1 MQNLV
6 TVPKDIKHY
15 ILQFLTDSRDL
26 YNLNLTCQEL
36 RHNALPFYYNTIHV
50 NGNVDL
56 PVLAAGLVPTNPGL
70 QHLRHLVIKEPYRDD
85 PIECQCQQCPL
96 HSNTYTALTLLA
108 NLLPYDRLLTFTCD
122 YIVPLPFPVL
132 ATLYR
137 RQPKLRTLRL
147 DSIHLDPVIA
157 SLSQDR
163 LANIATVYICTSDP
177 GEASVWNGV
186 LPTLCNL
193 RNLEVIAS
201 ADRFDGVYPLTADA
215 SSQVLAKLLDWTS
228 QESHYKLHLHTL
240 QVQGFDL
247 TDAAETLRC
256 HIHFPGLQILGIQLC
271 ANSVRLL
278 EVLYETHELESLN
291 LRTLTIIEAK
301 KNPESQVHNPALS
314 RLLSTFSTLEHII
327 VRTKGNAAYWPDFR
341 AVAKHA
347 ASLRLVYLDC
357 PVSGSPNLLI
367 PKGSLRRLRKL
378 EQFALSMPNI
388 VLAEA
393 DHVATARSFRQM
405 RNLLNSLNALPS
417 LHIVQMLD
425 MELGDWGVEQN
436 DRQVFQGY
444 ILRQMRIVADYI
456 FKAVSNLRA
465 LSLEQ
470 CIDRDAHDRCETHSE
485 QYYHRGRTFDAQGR
499 EQATAIE
506 ASLQG
511 LKQIEPAVVILAMED
526 LEDGDLFRYGYD
538 L

>member
-240 QVQGFDL
+240 Q
-247 TDAAETLRC
+247 
-256 HIHFPGLQILGIQLC
+256 ILGIQLC

-314 RLLSTFSTLEHII
+314 RLLSTFS
-327 VRTKGNAAYWPDFR
+327 
-341 AVAKHA
+341 
-347 ASLRLVYLDC
+347 
-357 PVSGSPNLLI
+357 
-367 PKGSLRRLRKL
+367 SLRRLRKL